1 MPMENLLPKQK
12 VKELVKAL
20 ERRCTEPVIIYG
32 PPRCGKS
39 TLIAYVIRLLGL
51 SPVDVDNV
59 RTFNPKYLRRDE
71 VGIVDQDTHEEYPAN
86 VIVETRRFI
95 RGASVKMNPIS
106 KTRIRESTNEYDA
119 ALVAVQGRAFSVTT
133 DIFHKLG
140 KLFYKS
146 ESIETEMIRE
156 YVHGNYLEFMEL
168 DEAQNVADAL
178 SAGVS
183 DDVLVQCVRTRTKT
197 KPRGFYSFRPSK
209 ML

>member
-1 MPMENLLPKQK
+1 MENLLPKQK
-12 VKELVKAL
+12 IKDLVQAL
-20 ERRCTEPVIIYG
+20 ERRHIEPVIVYG

-39 TLIAYVIRLLGL
+39 TLITYVLRLLDL
-51 SPVDVDNV
+51 SPIEVDNV

-71 VGIVDQDTHEEYPAN
+71 VGIVDQDIHDEYPAN
-86 VIVETRRFI
+86 IIVETRRFV
-95 RGASVKMNPIS
+95 RGAAVRMNPIC
-106 KTRIRESTNEYDA
+106 KTRVRESTNKYDA
-119 ALVAVQGRAFSVTT
+119 ALVAVQGRAFSATT

-146 ESIETEMIRE
+146 ENIETEMLRE

-168 DEAQNVADAL
+168 EEARNVADVL

-183 DDVLVQCVRTRTKT
+183 DDVLVQCVRTRRKT
-197 KPRGFYSFRPSK
+197 KPLGFYSFRPSK